1 MVKVSAET
9 NPFIPSGVR
18 HVATSL
24 FAVLVLFLLA
34 GVTYVP
40 AAHTAAPPT
49 VFPIS
54 GFFIYASASD
64 SANKQKL
71 TDIKSVGGD
80 TVITF
85 GSQLKPATLASLPAD
100 CMLNGVNCGRAAAEN
115 IKVNRYFTYSDGG
128 GWGSAAVKCPRD
140 RSVTSN
146 GKAYTVLVFP
156 THGTG
161 CTSPNGTYDVVVVG
175 GSSASAGDPSRSLAA
190 AATSLGI
197 KYFAGMPAPVKR
209 TDLAYL
215 PDLSYQQTFTQ
226 FTVRFLQYQATVN
239 DVPGLA
245 GFYHHTEMPIS
256 DSSAF
261 GPVLAT
267 YRTQNEAIRQVMPT
281 RAAIVSPYLDSRI
294 QGGNISLDTT
304 RNGIRKIA
312 QTSGG
317 VLLNIAIQDGMGTGK
332 GGAFFGNEANTA
344 VDRPAA
350 TIVGNGTWGNK
361 YVASNREY
369 FMAAAEGV
377 SGTGAVLW
385 ANLEGMA
392 PATGANPCGS
402 ANRGQTSKA
411 RLDRQLQQMGNA
423 PRKVISFMWDPYY
436 TCAGT
441 GTPLNVQ
448 ISAGGTT
455 PIITDTAFS
464 ASTGTVQITGFNLSG
479 GSAQIKWTT
488 SAGLVRDVTAPA
500 LISDSKFGERK
511 GLNPRLEMITVK
523 IGATTL
529 GSGKYYMV
537 NVTNGWGTRNNAFYS
552 QRG

>member
-1 MVKVSAET
+1 MAKVSAQT
-9 NPFIPSGVR
+9 HPFVPRSGR
-18 HVATSL
+18 HLATSL
-24 FAVLVLFLLA
+24 FAVLFLLT

-40 AAHTAAPPT
+40 AVNAAAPTPAY
-49 VFPIS
+49 PIS
-54 GFFIYASASD
+54 GFFIYASSND
-64 SANKQKL
+64 SANQQKL
-71 TDIKSVGGD
+71 ADITAIGGD

-85 GSQLKPATLASLPAD
+85 GSQLKPATVASLPPD
-100 CMLNGVNCGRAAAEN
+100 CLLNGVNCGPAAAGN
-115 IKVNRYFTYSDGG
+115 VKVNRYFTYSDGG
-128 GWGSAAVKCPRD
+128 RWGPPAVKCPRD
-140 RSVTSN
+140 RSLASN

-156 THGTG
+156 AQGTG
-161 CTSPNGTYDVVVVG
+161 CNSSDGAYDVVVVG
-175 GSSASAGDPSRSLAA
+175 GSSTAAGDPSRSLAA
-190 AATSLGI
+190 AATGLGV

-215 PDLSYQQTFTQ
+215 PDLSYQRTFTQ
-226 FTVRFLQYQATVN
+226 FTERFLQYQAAVN

-245 GFYHHTEMPIS
+245 GFYHHTEMPVS
-256 DSSAF
+256 DSPAF

-267 YRTQNEAIRQVMPT
+267 YRIQNDAIRRILPT

-294 QGGNISLDTT
+294 HRANISVDAT
-304 RNGIRKIA
+304 RNAIRQIA

-317 VLLNIAIQDGMGTGK
+317 VLLNIAVQDGMGTGK

-350 TIVGNGTWGNK
+350 AIVGEGTWGSK
-361 YVASNREY
+361 YAASNREY
-369 FMAAAEGV
+369 YLAAAEGV

-392 PATGANPCGS
+392 PATGANPCGN
-402 ANRGQTSKA
+402 ATRGQTSKA

-441 GTPLNVQ
+441 GSPLNVQ
-448 ISAGGTT
+448 ISAGRTA
-455 PIITDTAFS
+455 PIITNAAFNAS
-464 ASTGTVQITGFNLSG
+464 AGTVHITGFNLSG
-479 GSAQIKWTT
+479 GSAQIRWTT

-500 LISDSKFGERK
+500 VAPDSAFGVRN
-511 GLNPRLEMITVK
+511 GLNPRLEMITVN
-523 IGATTL
+523 IGVTTL

-537 NVTNGWGTRNNAFYS
+537 NVVNGWGTRNGAFYS